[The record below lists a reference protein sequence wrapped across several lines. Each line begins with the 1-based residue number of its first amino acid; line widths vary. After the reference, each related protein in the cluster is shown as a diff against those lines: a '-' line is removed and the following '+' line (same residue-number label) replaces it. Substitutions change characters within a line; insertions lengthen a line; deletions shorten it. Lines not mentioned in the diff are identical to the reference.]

1 MSLSHE
7 EIAKRFLQSEA
18 VNFGA
23 LGKFVAEVGPELFV
37 NDGGWHGVNFGRFNM
52 LARMGLR
59 KGKPESPVLRA
70 EIVRDG
76 LQSMKDAQALSAK

>member
-37 NDGGWHGVNFGRFNM
+37 NTETKSDQGGVNLAALADGRFVATWYCENGAGIDIQRAAP
-52 LARMGLR
+52 LEPAARR
-59 KGKPESPVLRA
+59 
-70 EIVRDG
+70 
-76 LQSMKDAQALSAK
+76 